1 MVISILEWHLKGYAF
16 LLRGN
21 NVRSAGSIR
30 VASAI
35 RSVGTAILAVGVIDA
50 LGSIGTPVLAVGVGR
65 RVGGI
70 RIRAGT
76 SEIGAIRSDDTG
88 CLRGVGIVRTGG
100 GIGTAILAIGIIDAL
115 GSIRTPVLAVGI
127 PGGLGRIRIGAELAQ
142 IFLGL
147 DVGTEEEHQKQKR
160 L

>member
-1 MVISILEWHLKGYAF
+1 MVISILEWCLKGYAF

-21 NVRSAGSIR
+21 NARSTGSIR

-50 LGSIGTPVLAVGVGR
+50 LGSI
-65 RVGGI
+65 
-70 RIRAGT
+70 
-76 SEIGAIRSDDTG
+76 
-88 CLRGVGIVRTGG
+88 
-100 GIGTAILAIGIIDAL
+100 
-115 GSIRTPVLAVGI
+115 RTPVLAVGI
-127 PGGLGRIRIGAELAQ
+127 PCGLGRIRIGAELAQ